1 MCTNCGADIDVSNSS
16 NFFVSISLESQLQKL
31 TENNDFVH
39 AVMNHRFNRNK
50 IKENA
55 LEDLY
60 DGDEYKKHFEKGDV
74 LSSPYNFSYSFFTDG
89 VHTGKSNNKT
99 LWPIYLTVNELPIS
113 ERNKYVLLAS
123 LYIEPKGP
131 NQKFFYNRLSTKL
144 INFPQKDSDGFTMAK
159 KLLVKLFHFVALLIQ
174 LQGTNCLIFSHLLP
188 TMVAHS
194 LTKSQSAHGKDK
206 DLQFQFILLRK
217 EHWSLRRKIYLKH
230 FRGKMK

>member
-1 MCTNCGADIDVSNSS
+1 MCTNCGANIDVSNSS

-89 VHTGKSNNKT
+89 VHTEGFRWFHNGKE
-99 LWPIYLTVNELPIS
+99 TVSKVIPLCCIADSVARYQLLNFQSFAAYYGCTFSYQKS
-113 ERNKYVLLAS
+113 ERTR
-123 LYIEPKGP
+123 KGQRFTVSIHP
-131 NQKFFYNRLSTKL
+131 AEERTLKSTKEDL
-144 INFPQKDSDGFTMAK
+144 LKAFQRKAKDN
-159 KLLVKLFHFVALLIQ
+159 I
-174 LQGTNCLIFSHLLP
+174 
-188 TMVAHS
+188 
-194 LTKSQSAHGKDK
+194 
-206 DLQFQFILLRK
+206 
-217 EHWSLRRKIYLKH
+217 EE
-230 FRGKMK
+230 